1 MFWFLFGIVAVSF
14 AVGAL
19 VGYKFYEYKEY
30 KDYKWDQDA
39 H

>member
-1 MFWFLFGIVAVSF
+1 MFWFLFGIAAVSF
-14 AVGAL
+14 AVGVL

-30 KDYKWDQDA
+30 KDYTWDQDA